1 MDKKALT
8 KIYDCHTHF
17 NDEVYQKEK
26 ISVATIISEAEKVGV
41 GYFNNV
47 AFSLLSSVTAIEQV
61 RDHVNA
67 FAIVGI
73 HPNEV
78 GNHQLADLDILDQ
91 IAIDEKVV
99 GIGEVGLD
107 YYYTKDKKALQKE
120 WLKKQIVIAIKHN
133 LPLMLHI
140 RDDVGVY
147 EAYDDVIEIINP
159 IKDQLLAIIVH
170 CFSANDEYAKKF
182 LELGAYIEIGGAVT
196 FKNAKVLQEAVKIIP
211 LERMLLE
218 TDAPYLTPHP
228 FRGKINFSKY
238 ITFTVEKIA
247 ELKEV
252 DQREIIE
259 KTTTNALKVFQ
270 RTIK

>member
-1 MDKKALT
+1 MGKKMLT

-26 ISVATIISEAEKVGV
+26 FSVATIISEAEKVGV

-47 AFSLLSSVTAIEQV
+47 GFSILSSVTAIEQV
-61 RDHVNA
+61 KDFPNA
-67 FAIVGI
+67 FAVVGI

-78 GNHQLADLDILDQ
+78 ANHQLVDLEILDQ
-91 IAIDEKVV
+91 IATDEKVV

-107 YYYTKDKKALQKE
+107 YYYTKEKKDLQKE
-120 WLKKQIVIAIKHN
+120 WLKKQIAIAIKHN

-140 RDDVGVY
+140 RDEVNVY
-147 EAYDDVIEIINP
+147 EAYDDILEILNSV
-159 IKDQLLAIIVH
+159 KEQLIAIIVH

-182 LELGAYIEIGGAVT
+182 LDLGAYLEIGGAVT
-196 FKNAKVLQEAVKIIP
+196 FKNAKVLQQTVKMIP

-252 DQREIIE
+252 DEKEIIE
-259 KTTTNALKVFQ
+259 KTTANALNIFH